1 MTANPYRVL
10 GPSIPLMLGRGSL
23 VRQIERHL
31 LKPSPDHVSVVG
43 PRHYGKSVL
52 LRHLAGAYRL
62 GPTGYRVLPPDK
74 PAEPAG
80 TYRKGPGDYLATVY
94 IDLRH
99 DTPGSD
105 GAFRRRFAEEI
116 RATFQPDPWE
126 SSDRPGLREPFDISE
141 LSEYLDIETEASH
154 ESLDLVFTEL
164 EDRGARM
171 LVVLDGL
178 DYALTGTGLTRNL
191 WDQLRSLAQK
201 TSLRFATGSRRPLRK
216 LCKTE
221 ESRTSDFWEIFYDT
235 PVRVAALDDS
245 DWDAF
250 LQPLVDAGCAFDD
263 SARKEVANWTGG
275 VPLLVC
281 ALLQK
286 LWEQYQETRTSRL
299 SKPEIDRAAGA
310 VLEER
315 HELLAELWD
324 DCDGELRADLG
335 ALVSAD
341 IPVTDLSEGR
351 RRALESRGFGRMSK
365 NRLRS
370 SCRMMQ
376 RYAEERA
383 PALADLTRLLG
394 TAAGFETH
402 IRSLLELRLAQV
414 GGPSVDRNLREF
426 VSNAVRDIEPDPK
439 HALIWIRSIADR
451 ALALI
456 WGAELPPDRML
467 PPEWLDEWR
476 HAGVKSLPE
485 DEGKLPHGS
494 GRQCA
499 VLRLITG
506 TDSVRRQ
513 SRYVTKTTS
522 LLVDHLQSVGN
533 FGQHRENFPEMNVS
547 IGFAA
552 ASVLSAIS
560 LVENLTADLHRQ
572 EGSGRDAT

>member
-1 MTANPYRVL
+1 
-10 GPSIPLMLGRGSL
+10 MLGRASL

-31 LKPSPDHVSVVG
+31 LKPSPDHVSIVG

-52 LRHLAGAYRL
+52 LRHLADFYHL

-74 PAEPAG
+74 PAELAG
-80 TYRKGPGDYLATVY
+80 INRKGPSDYLATVY

-105 GAFRRRFAEEI
+105 GAFRRRFAKEI
-116 RATFQPDPWE
+116 KSTFQPDLSGSSDQSDLWE
-126 SSDRPGLREPFDISE
+126 SFEMFE
-141 LSEYLDIETEASH
+141 LSEYLDIENEAIH

-178 DYALTGTGLTRNL
+178 DHALTGTGFTRNL

-201 TSLRFATGSRRPLRK
+201 TSLRFVTGSRRPLRK

-235 PVRVAALDDS
+235 PIRVTALDDS

-250 LQPLVDAGCAFDD
+250 LQPLLDAGCAFDE
-263 SARKEVANWTGG
+263 SARKEIANWTGG
-275 VPLLVC
+275 VPLLAC
-281 ALLQK
+281 SLLQK
-286 LWEQYQETRTSRL
+286 LWEQYRGMPRL

-310 VLEER
+310 VLGER

-324 DCDGELRADLG
+324 DCDVELRADLG
-335 ALVSAD
+335 ALAAAD
-341 IPVTDLSEGR
+341 IPVTDLSDGR
-351 RRALESRGFGRMSK
+351 RRALESRGFGCISK

-376 RYAEERA
+376 HYAEERA
-383 PALADLTRLLG
+383 PALADLTRLFG
-394 TAAGFETH
+394 TAPGFEAH

-414 GGPSVDRNLREF
+414 AGPGVDRDLRES
-426 VSNAVRDIEPDPK
+426 VGNAIRDIEPEPK

-456 WGAELPPDRML
+456 WDVELPRDRML

-485 DEGKLPHGS
+485 DGGKLPYGS
-494 GRQCA
+494 GLQCG

-506 TDSVRRQ
+506 TDRVRRQ

-522 LLVDHLQSVGN
+522 LLVDHLQSVGS
-533 FGQHRENFPEMNVS
+533 FGQHRKNFPETNVS

-552 ASVLSAIS
+552 ASVLAAIS

-572 EGSGRDAT
+572 EGSGRDTT